1 MFLLFI
7 MIFIHERTTGM
18 NTTDNAWSIG
28 IIGLGLIG
36 GSMARA
42 YREAGHQVY
51 IRDLSPEVCA
61 QAIACGAADGLL
73 DDHLGASGRLDCLYL
88 ALYPAA
94 AREILKEI
102 APRLGRETLVI
113 DTCGVKRAICNA
125 CHAIAAAHGFT
136 FLGGHPMAGSHFS
149 GFSASRAT
157 LFRDASMI
165 IVPPDQMTEEEAGA
179 AISRARSLLDPL
191 RFGSVTVCTAAHH
204 DAMIAYTSQLAHV
217 VSNAY
222 VKSPTAQ
229 AHRGYSAGSYKDL
242 TRVAYLNAPM
252 WTELFLANRD
262 NLLREL
268 DGIISAL
275 GEYRTALADGDAEV
289 LCRLLEEGKRCK
301 ESAK

>member
-1 MFLLFI
+1 MRQTEQKF
-7 MIFIHERTTGM
+7 T
-18 NTTDNAWSIG
+18 IG

-42 YREAGHQVY
+42 YREAGHAVY
-51 IRDLSPEVCA
+51 VRDLSEDVSR
-61 QAIACGAADGLL
+61 IALDCGAADGLL
-73 DDHLGASGRLDCLYL
+73 DGYLDAGGRLDCLFL
-88 ALYPAA
+88 ALYPGAA
-94 AREILKEI
+94 IDTLRAL
-102 APRLGRETLVI
+102 APKLTAGTLVI
-113 DTCGVKRAICNA
+113 DTCGVKRSVCDA
-125 CHAIAAAHGFT
+125 CHAIAQAHGFT

-149 GFSASRAT
+149 GFGAGRAD

-165 IVPPDQMTEEEAGA
+165 LVPPEAMEGTEADA
-179 AISRARSLLDPL
+179 AIARAEELLAPL
-191 RFGSVTVCTAAHH
+191 SFGAITVCTAAHH

-229 AHRGYSAGSYKDL
+229 AHKGYSAGSYKDL

-252 WTELFLANRD
+252 WTELFLDNRD

-268 DGIISAL
+268 DCIIAAL
-275 GEYRTALADGDAEV
+275 GEYRDAMAAGDART

-301 ESAK
+301 ESAQ

>member
-1 MFLLFI
+1 MQQ
-7 MIFIHERTTGM
+7 
-18 NTTDNAWSIG
+18 TDNKFTIG

-42 YREAGHQVY
+42 YREAGHAVY
-51 IRDLSPEVCA
+51 VRDLSEDVCR
-61 QAIACGAADGLL
+61 IALDCGAADG
-73 DDHLGASGRLDCLYL
+73 RLDAHLDAGGRFDCIFL
-88 ALYPAA
+88 ALYPGAA
-94 AREILKEI
+94 VETLASL
-102 APRLGRETLVI
+102 APRLGAGTLVI
-113 DTCGVKRAICNA
+113 DTCGVKRSVCAA
-125 CHAIAAAHGFT
+125 CHAIAQAHGFT

-149 GFSASRAT
+149 GFGAGRAD

-165 IVPPDQMTEEEAGA
+165 VVPPAEMGEPEAEA
-179 AISRARSLLDPL
+179 AIARARALLEPL
-191 RFGSVTVCTAAHH
+191 SFGVITVCTAEHH

-229 AHRGYSAGSYKDL
+229 AHKGYSAGSYKDL

-252 WTELFLANRD
+252 WTELFLDNRD

-268 DGIISAL
+268 DGIIAAL
-275 GEYRTALADGDAEV
+275 EQYRDAMAAGDAET

-301 ESAK
+301 ESAQ

>member
-1 MFLLFI
+1 MQ
-7 MIFIHERTTGM
+7 EREASFT
-18 NTTDNAWSIG
+18 IG

-42 YREAGHQVY
+42 YRAAGHKVY
-51 IRDLSPEVCA
+51 VRDRSADVCRLA
-61 QAIACGAADGLL
+61 LDCGAADGLFDAHL
-73 DDHLGASGRLDCLYL
+73 DAGGHFDCIFL

-94 AREILKEI
+94 AVETLTEL
-102 APRLGRETLVI
+102 AHRLRGDTLVI
-113 DTCGVKRAICNA
+113 DTCGVKRTVCDA

-149 GFSASRAT
+149 GFGAGRAD

-165 IVPPDQMTEEEAGA
+165 VVPPSAMPQAEAEA
-179 AISRARSLLDPL
+179 AIERARGLLAPL
-191 RFGSVTVCTAAHH
+191 DFGTLTVCTAEHH

-229 AHRGYSAGSYKDL
+229 AHKGYSAGSYKDL

-262 NLLREL
+262 NLVREL
-268 DGIISAL
+268 DGIIAAL
-275 GEYRTALADGDAEV
+275 GEYRDAMAAEDAER
-289 LCRLLEEGKRCK
+289 LCTLLEEGKRCK
-301 ESAK
+301 ETAQ

>member
-1 MFLLFI
+1 MHSQKHSF
-7 MIFIHERTTGM
+7 
-18 NTTDNAWSIG
+18 SIG

-42 YREAGHQVY
+42 YREAGHRVF
-51 IRDLSPEVCA
+51 IRDLSPEVCREA
-61 QAIACGAADGLL
+61 VDCGAADGLL
-73 DDHLGASGRLDCLYL
+73 DAHLRTSGRLDCLYL

-94 AREILKEI
+94 AIEVLREI
-102 APRLGRETLVI
+102 APRLSPETLVI
-113 DTCGVKRAICNA
+113 DTCGVKREVCDA
-125 CHAIAAAHGFT
+125 CYAIAAEHGFT

-149 GFSASRAT
+149 GFAAGRAS

-165 IVPPDQMTEEEAGA
+165 IVPPDCMPEREAKA
-179 AISRARSLLDPL
+179 AIERARLLLEPL
-191 RFGSVTVCTAAHH
+191 NFGQITVCTAARH

-229 AHRGYSAGSYKDL
+229 VHKGYSAGSYKDL

-268 DGIISAL
+268 DTIIAAL
-275 GEYRTALADGDAEV
+275 GEYRTAMAESDAEA

-301 ESAK
+301 ESAD